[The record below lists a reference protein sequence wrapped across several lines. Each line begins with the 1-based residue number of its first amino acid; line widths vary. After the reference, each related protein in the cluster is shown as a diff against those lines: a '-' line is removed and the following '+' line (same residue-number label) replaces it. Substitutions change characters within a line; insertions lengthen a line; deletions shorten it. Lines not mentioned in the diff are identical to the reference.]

1 MNPDTYTFSGD
12 AVTFLGL
19 VGVASTL
26 LIVVTAFRRFFNSPY
41 NVRYAKPKDGMT
53 PWGHSDFEYH
63 VMNSNESTSSDS
75 GTDSADCT

>member
-26 LIVVTAFRRFFNSPY
+26 LILVTAFRRFFNSPY
-41 NVRYAKPKDGMT
+41 NIRMT
-53 PWGHSDFEYH
+53 PKK
-63 VMNSNESTSSDS
+63 VSTETTTETETPVS
-75 GTDSADCT
+75 

>member
-1 MNPDTYTFSGD
+1 MTPDQYSFSGD

-41 NVRYAKPKDGMT
+41 NVRVTPKQVSNKVSTETET
-53 PWGHSDFEYH
+53 PVS
-63 VMNSNESTSSDS
+63 
-75 GTDSADCT
+75 